1 MMNQIF
7 YIHPDNPQIRL
18 LNQVVK
24 LLNDGGVIAFPTD
37 SGYSLGCLLGNK
49 QGFERICQIRDLDKQ
64 HNFTLMCRDL
74 SELSAYAYVDN
85 TTFRLLKNNT
95 PGQYVFILQANKEVP
110 RRLMNEKRKTI
121 GLRIPDN
128 KIDLALLEILAQPLM
143 TTTLILPGDSDAQS
157 DPEQIEDKIGHQLD
171 AIIHGGY
178 IGEQPTTIVDL
189 TTDCPQIIRYG
200 SGDAKPFLS
209 A

>member
-1 MMNQIF
+1 MAEMF
-7 YIHPDNPQIRL
+7 YVHPDNPQARL
-18 LNQVVK
+18 LEQVVK
-24 LLNDGGVIAFPTD
+24 ILKNQGVIAFPTD
-37 SGYSLGCLLGNK
+37 SGYSIGCLLDNK
-49 QGFERICQIRDLDKQ
+49 YGLDRICKIRDLDKN

-95 PGQYVFILQANKEVP
+95 PGRYVFILEASKEVP

-128 KIDLALLEILAQPLM
+128 KIDLSLLALLGEPLM
-143 TTTLILPGDSDAQS
+143 TSTLILPNDDFAQS
-157 DPEQIEDKIGHQLD
+157 DPEEIEEKIGHLLD

-189 TTDCPQIIRYG
+189 TNDYPDVIRKG
-200 SGDAKPFLS
+200 SGDTTPFE
-209 A
+209 

>member
-1 MMNQIF
+1 MAQMF
-7 YIHPDNPQIRL
+7 YIHPDNPQTRL
-18 LNQVVK
+18 LEQVVK
-24 LLNDGGVIAFPTD
+24 ILKNQGVIAFPTD
-37 SGYSLGCLLGNK
+37 SGYSIGCLLDNK
-49 QGFERICQIRDLDKQ
+49 QGLERVCKIRNLDKN

-74 SELSAYAYVDN
+74 SELSAYAHVDN

-95 PGQYVFILQANKEVP
+95 PGRYVFLLAASKEVP

-128 KIDLALLEILAQPLM
+128 KIDLSLLELLGEPLM
-143 TTTLILPGDSDAQS
+143 TSTLILPNDDFAQS
-157 DPEQIEDKIGHQLD
+157 DPEEIEEKIGHQLD

-189 TTDCPQIIRYG
+189 TNDYPDIIRSG
-200 SGDAKPFLS
+200 SGDTTPFK
-209 A
+209 